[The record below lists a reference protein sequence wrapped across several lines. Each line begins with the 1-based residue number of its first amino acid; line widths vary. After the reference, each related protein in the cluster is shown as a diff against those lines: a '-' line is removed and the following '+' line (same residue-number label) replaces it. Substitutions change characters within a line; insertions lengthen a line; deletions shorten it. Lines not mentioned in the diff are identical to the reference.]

1 MAKTRGAEKA
11 AQADEEDRA
20 DGLEIIS
27 IGSLYKGAWDKKYWT
42 TSRGKDR
49 YPYPVGYQAVRAY
62 NGITYT
68 MEICEGVNGPR
79 FLISCDDGSSSSG
92 KTPDQAW
99 EEFQKKGCPRI
110 KIWHGK
116 RLSSKMDGLELFGF
130 KNQFI
135 QRLLRELVANIN
147 RIAERSLVSPNV
159 CDGVTRTDHDDCCP
173 NVGAYPDLLLCLGKP
188 CVTGKRSRCELK
200 NKKLNVR
207 ARPQSPEFTCSRPS
221 NVKNEKSLGQGS
233 STTHYGSEVHEVHN
247 QIGVPAALQRISS
260 VCKSSNCISSKN
272 ELLLN
277 PIVISDDKKMGAV
290 PSKGLTG
297 FLYSENCKT
306 TELTENLSTEEPLH
320 RSYDVEV
327 KISNLLVTS
336 EDKKLM
342 QSCSK
347 EPVGCID
354 IDLCAPDTLDFVQ
367 ENTPD
372 SAPNEL
378 DKNAYNETACEI
390 TSGDLLN
397 AENEEMLRS
406 NSNPSSEKSDFGSA
420 GQDMAKSMMSL
431 LLPQAV
437 PLLRNVSTHKEFT
450 ISPSNMLPSQVNSK
464 DEQNKIGYSLDVP
477 SSADVIMIE
486 AAHGEQGE
494 KIHGYTDPHSNTSNS
509 EHMKSIVPDSF
520 ENSQGDDYKTN
531 LEILSF
537 DIAEAGR
544 SSFNKEICSQQL
556 LGHDLPNGISTC
568 HASGLDFKDKPQNC
582 DVCIPESVLDDMSP
596 KDLIIS
602 ERSDDTCSDLKE
614 NPVHVGLSFV
624 QKDLSTAQ
632 DFTGGVSNAFSGVKT
647 KSCQLEST
655 ETLAEMTQDEVVG
668 KTGNAE
674 TMIMSSKLPK
684 LVYTRKK
691 LRNAIPFQENCSVM
705 ECAEYEKFKLVT
717 PEMYTAKDTL
727 PPSETIVINNSNDK
741 SCEPNDTTGLCVET
755 PQTHGDVLGGHSNLV
770 EPNPSSQNPT
780 LFADEN
786 KCFGTKEAQLISEPM
801 SLQNQE
807 LKNNLGSSVKFV
819 GCYLHPMPVSS
830 LFLSTR
836 EDEIHV
842 CVLCGHLTGQCRTL
856 FTYKV
861 AITEPS
867 IGCPSVM
874 AHSSILLPDPK
885 HNFIKETME
894 ERSGVQLTPDGQ
906 YIVLI
911 GSIKTPNCREGKID
925 CYCSTCTSVCTEKNI
940 LKIVQVEHGYV
951 SVVTTLESVDNV
963 HCILVCEPNRLVFVG
978 ESGRLQVWVM
988 NSTWSEKIEYFIIPA
1003 DGSVSPGI
1011 VELKRVP
1018 KCTHLVVG
1026 HNSCGEFSLWDI
1038 AKRNCVTSFSALRS
1052 PINEF
1057 FPISLF
1063 QWQTKGSGFSYASIE
1078 EQSDKLLETTNL
1090 WYSEQRETSWF
1101 SPSEEDVAMWLFVL
1115 TTSDLDCCH
1124 NHVSTSSSYDIHTA
1138 RSWRLALLMKNS
1150 ISFGSPMDLRTSG
1163 IGVSC
1168 GYGII
1173 STSDG
1178 VVYMWELSKGSK
1190 LGTLHHFQDGNV
1202 TCVATDDSRGAL
1214 GVAGG
1219 GGQLLLYLHLPELDS
1234 N

>member
-1 MAKTRGAEKA
+1 
-11 AQADEEDRA
+11 
-20 DGLEIIS
+20 
-27 IGSLYKGAWDKKYWT
+27 
-42 TSRGKDR
+42 
-49 YPYPVGYQAVRAY
+49 
-62 NGITYT
+62 
-68 MEICEGVNGPR
+68 
-79 FLISCDDGSSSSG
+79 
-92 KTPDQAW
+92 
-99 EEFQKKGCPRI
+99 
-110 KIWHGK
+110 
-116 RLSSKMDGLELFGF
+116 
-130 KNQFI
+130 
-135 QRLLRELVANIN
+135 
-147 RIAERSLVSPNV
+147 
-159 CDGVTRTDHDDCCP
+159 
-173 NVGAYPDLLLCLGKP
+173 
-188 CVTGKRSRCELK
+188 
-200 NKKLNVR
+200 
-207 ARPQSPEFTCSRPS
+207 
-221 NVKNEKSLGQGS
+221 
-233 STTHYGSEVHEVHN
+233 
-247 QIGVPAALQRISS
+247 
-260 VCKSSNCISSKN
+260 
-272 ELLLN
+272 
-277 PIVISDDKKMGAV
+277 MGAV

-406 NSNPSSEKSDFGSA
+406 NSNPSSEKR
-420 GQDMAKSMMSL
+420 
-431 LLPQAV
+431 V
-437 PLLRNVSTHKEFT
+437 YNY
-450 ISPSNMLPSQVNSK
+450 PSNMLPSQVNSK

-477 SSADVIMIE
+477 SSDVIMIE

-520 ENSQGDDYKTN
+520 ENSQ
-531 LEILSF
+531 
-537 DIAEAGR
+537 
-544 SSFNKEICSQQL
+544 
-556 LGHDLPNGISTC
+556 
-568 HASGLDFKDKPQNC
+568 GLDFKDKPQNC

-741 SCEPNDTTGLCVET
+741 SCEPKYTGLCVET

-874 AHSSILLPDPK
+874 AHSSILLPDP
-885 HNFIKETME
+885 NI
-894 ERSGVQLTPDGQ
+894 
-906 YIVLI
+906 
-911 GSIKTPNCREGKID
+911 
-925 CYCSTCTSVCTEKNI
+925 TS
-940 LKIVQVEHGYV
+940 
-951 SVVTTLESVDNV
+951 
-963 HCILVCEPNRLVFVG
+963 
-978 ESGRLQVWVM
+978 
-988 NSTWSEKIEYFIIPA
+988 
-1003 DGSVSPGI
+1003 
-1011 VELKRVP
+1011 
-1018 KCTHLVVG
+1018 
-1026 HNSCGEFSLWDI
+1026 
-1038 AKRNCVTSFSALRS
+1038 
-1052 PINEF
+1052 
-1057 FPISLF
+1057 
-1063 QWQTKGSGFSYASIE
+1063 
-1078 EQSDKLLETTNL
+1078 
-1090 WYSEQRETSWF
+1090 
-1101 SPSEEDVAMWLFVL
+1101 
-1115 TTSDLDCCH
+1115 
-1124 NHVSTSSSYDIHTA
+1124 
-1138 RSWRLALLMKNS
+1138 
-1150 ISFGSPMDLRTSG
+1150 
-1163 IGVSC
+1163 
-1168 GYGII
+1168 
-1173 STSDG
+1173 
-1178 VVYMWELSKGSK
+1178 
-1190 LGTLHHFQDGNV
+1190 
-1202 TCVATDDSRGAL
+1202 
-1214 GVAGG
+1214 
-1219 GGQLLLYLHLPELDS
+1219 
-1234 N
+1234 